1 VEIRE
6 MTIADAYEIVPQQH
20 RDERGVFLEWYRV
33 DLLQQARGYGLDL
46 RQANCSVSVAGVL
59 RGIHFAIVP
68 PGQAKWVT
76 CLSGAILD
84 VVVDIR
90 VGSPTFGRWEAA
102 RLDDVDRRAVY
113 MAEGL
118 GHAFMA
124 LTEEATVSYLCS
136 EVYSPNREFGIDP
149 FDSAIGIE
157 WPNGLTPIVSAKD
170 KAAPSLAD
178 ARRSGLL
185 PDYDACRRYYEALR
199 STSNA
204 RPSDSRHGGNAGRP
218 TVRQPSWPSTE

>member
-1 VEIRE
+1 
-6 MTIADAYEIVPQQH
+6 MAIADAYEVVPQQH
-20 RDERGVFLEWYRV
+20 RDDRGVFLEWYRE
-33 DLLQQARGYGLDL
+33 DLLRQARGHGLDL

-59 RGIHFAIVP
+59 RGIHFAMVP
-68 PGQAKWVT
+68 PGQAKCIT

-113 MAEGL
+113 VAEGL

-124 LTEEATVSYLCS
+124 LTEKATVSYLCS
-136 EVYSPNREFGIDP
+136 EVYSPDREFGIDP
-149 FDSAIGIE
+149 FDRAIGIE
-157 WPNGLTPIVSAKD
+157 WPTGLTSIVSPKD

-178 ARRSGLL
+178 AQRAGLL
-185 PDYDACRRYYEALR
+185 PQYEACRTYYEALR
-199 STSNA
+199 SASNA
-204 RPSDSRHGGNAGRP
+204 RPSDSRHGGNSGRP